1 MEAIRVSQPVA
12 SPLDG
17 RVARCAKCASFTYDV
32 AGLSD
37 EEVRRLVLETEGRV
51 LNRLVLR
58 TDGRGMSL
66 DCGHGTVRPPSPRR
80 RQVLGALVVGL
91 LVSAGIA
98 GVVALRAASRPPP
111 MVGLA
116 PNGPRPEYDAAFF
129 AEQNARE
136 AEQRAADLLASATTL
151 VVDGAPAPERDPDL
165 PSTGEWVSQPVLDQ
179 HGEPLTRTI
188 RRGDPDWDPAWDGP
202 LIVDMHLS
210 DVSASW
216 SRREVSSARLVET
229 IETQLDP
236 VRRCYGEALNVNRHY
251 RGTLTTHLSV
261 EKNGTVSRVS
271 MPQRTNKAA
280 NARLQQCVEGALKQL
295 RFEPRSSASV
305 SFRLVFAGAR

>member
-1 MEAIRVSQPVA
+1 MEATRVSQPVTSA
-12 SPLDG
+12 LDG
-17 RVARCAKCASFTYDV
+17 RIARCPKCASFTYDV

-58 TDGRGMSL
+58 TDGRGMSV

-80 RQVLGALVVGL
+80 RQVLRALVVAL
-91 LVSAGIA
+91 LVAAALSGVAG
-98 GVVALRAASRPPP
+98 LRYRSRPLP
-111 MVGLA
+111 MGGLD
-116 PNGPRPEYDAAFF
+116 PNRPRPEYDPVFF

-136 AEQRAADLLASATTL
+136 AERAADLAASAVPP
-151 VVDGAPAPERDPDL
+151 VVADDVAT
-165 PSTGEWVSQPVLDQ
+165 SEWVPQPVLDE
-179 HGEPLTRTI
+179 HGQPITRTI
-188 RRGDPDWDPAWDGP
+188 KRGDPDWNPAWDGP

-210 DVSASW
+210 DVSASG
-216 SRREVSSARLVET
+216 SRQEVSSARLVET